1 MSAIPDKLW
10 YTKTH
15 EWARVEPNGDVT
27 VGITDHAQ
35 SELKDV
41 VFVELPQSGRTL
53 KAAEASAVVESV
65 KAAFD
70 IYAPV
75 SGQVIR
81 VNAALEKSPQLI
93 NHEPYGQGWFF
104 VLKPADTRELETLLS
119 PGDYAKLLTSA
130 PVH

>member
-1 MSAIPDKLW
+1 MSTIPDALW

-15 EWARVEPNGDVT
+15 EWARVEPNGEVT

-41 VFVELPQSGRTL
+41 VFVELPQVGRAL
-53 KAAEASAVVESV
+53 KAAEAAAVVESV

-75 SGQVIR
+75 SGQVVR

-104 VLKPADTRELETLLS
+104 VLKPADMRELEALLS
-119 PGDYAKLLTSA
+119 LGDYAKLLTSA
-130 PVH
+130 SVH